1 MDDPSEQDFLMKQ
14 LDALSSD
21 EAKHLSYSFMHKII
35 DHRIEGR
42 AKDRQLRNLD
52 EKERNLNK
60 EIKDLR
66 KYSAH
71 RDVKYQDLKKD
82 LRKSDRL
89 NRDKDNQIE
98 VLTEKLEKYKAYWKM
113 NQKGSGERYV
123 SSGTK
128 PSEMITQEGG
138 IETIEQAKPTV
149 VRREKN
155 RLTIGT
161 TDSFD
166 KAKY

>member
-14 LDALSSD
+14 LDALSSN
-21 EAKHLSYSFMHKII
+21 EAKHLSHSFMHKII

-128 PSEMITQEGG
+128 PSEMIAQEGG
-138 IETIEQAKPTV
+138 IETIEQAKPTL